1 MAESHQQRRARIKR
15 IKRPRLNSKGKRRE
29 RARAS
34 MKLKAEDY
42 KSWLDTVIG
51 RLEKLLEE
59 ENGYVSE

>member
-1 MAESHQQRRARIKR
+1 
-15 IKRPRLNSKGKRRE
+15 
-29 RARAS
+29 

-51 RLEKLLEE
+51 RWEKLLEE